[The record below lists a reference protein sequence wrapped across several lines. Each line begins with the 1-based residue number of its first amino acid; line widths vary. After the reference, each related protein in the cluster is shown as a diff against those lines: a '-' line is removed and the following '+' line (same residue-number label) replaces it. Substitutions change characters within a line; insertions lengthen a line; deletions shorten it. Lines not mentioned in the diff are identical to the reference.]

1 MHSYSSVQPTCT
13 PSTIDEYRLASTFE
27 RWDKVGAVMDSG
39 RSRDYE
45 GRLPCGRLWWL
56 NQFFFDPCHLLVPIP
71 FPMPLWTLEKHSEF
85 STPAPVTPLRSRWYI
100 EREGRGRCRCVG
112 TTRMPVSFVS
122 LICSHL
128 YYVYSFGQVICL
140 LYVTKLSILVRRIT
154 ASDEA
159 TCSPLNLPQISKFIE
174 KERKKKLQD

>member
-1 MHSYSSVQPTCT
+1 MWSFMLAESV
-13 PSTIDEYRLASTFE
+13 
-27 RWDKVGAVMDSG
+27 
-39 RSRDYE
+39 
-45 GRLPCGRLWWL
+45 
-56 NQFFFDPCHLLVPIP
+56 FFDPCHLLVPIP

-174 KERKKKLQD
+174 KERKKTTRLTHRHHEFLHPTKCVYMFIYAYIKCRSSIIGIKSILSYFY